1 MSGKFEN
8 ISMMG
13 RMAYVIMCVEK
24 YLLNKYPNRNWKLLS
39 EILWKSTSTN
49 WAFWTDMYSA
59 YIPEVVLDYGEYSKK
74 EFGNCYDE
82 KTFQNLQ
89 MLYEG
94 ITSGSEDDA
103 DDELNF
109 LLNKPFE
116 MAMVYEG
123 TEIGDGEESFIIIE
137 ETERVLESNGIILP
151 DVNAVSF
158 SNSSERNGWGNY
170 FDGSFLSVILK

>member
-1 MSGKFEN
+1 MKKHFR
-8 ISMMG
+8 I
-13 RMAYVIMCVEK
+13 
-24 YLLNKYPNRNWKLLS
+24 
-39 EILWKSTSTN
+39 
-49 WAFWTDMYSA
+49 
-59 YIPEVVLDYGEYSKK
+59 YICCMKEY
-74 EFGNCYDE
+74 
-82 KTFQNLQ
+82 
-89 MLYEG
+89 
-94 ITSGSEDDA
+94 SGSEDDA
-103 DDELNF
+103 DDELNY

-123 TEIGDGEESFIIIE
+123 TEIGDGEESFIIIK

>member
-1 MSGKFEN
+1 M
-8 ISMMG
+8 
-13 RMAYVIMCVEK
+13 
-24 YLLNKYPNRNWKLLS
+24 
-39 EILWKSTSTN
+39 
-49 WAFWTDMYSA
+49 
-59 YIPEVVLDYGEYSKK
+59 VLDYGEYSKK

-103 DDELNF
+103 DDELNY

-123 TEIGDGEESFIIIE
+123 TEIGDGEESFIIIK

-170 FDGSFLSVILK
+170 FDGSILSVILK

>member
-1 MSGKFEN
+1 
-8 ISMMG
+8 
-13 RMAYVIMCVEK
+13 MAYVIMCVEK

-82 KTFQNLQ
+82 KTFQNLH
-89 MLYEG
+89 ML
-94 ITSGSEDDA
+94 
-103 DDELNF
+103 
-109 LLNKPFE
+109 
-116 MAMVYEG
+116 YEG
-123 TEIGDGEESFIIIE
+123 TEIGDGEESFIIIN

-158 SNSSERNGWGNY
+158 SSSSERNGWGNY
-170 FDGSFLSVILK
+170 FDGRFLSVILK

>member
-1 MSGKFEN
+1 MDPHTKRTRPDGTTVRRFYGNQHLRIGHSGQTCIVLTFRKWFWIMVN
-8 ISMMG
+8 IQKRSS
-13 RMAYVIMCVEK
+13 VIVTMK
-24 YLLNKYPNRNWKLLS
+24 
-39 EILWKSTSTN
+39 
-49 WAFWTDMYSA
+49 
-59 YIPEVVLDYGEYSKK
+59 
-74 EFGNCYDE
+74 
-82 KTFQNLQ
+82 KTFQNLH

-103 DDELNF
+103 DDELNY

-170 FDGSFLSVILK
+170 FDGRFLSVILK